1 MNIDN
6 KFDCIVIGA
15 GVSGIHSAL
24 LLAKQNKRV
33 LLLESTLYIGGRA
46 RSFIDKQSGDSI
58 DNGQHALMG
67 CYTQFLS
74 ILSTLNTDNLLYRQT
89 HLSVPFMYSDGHS
102 DILKADVFSGAL
114 GVAFGILNLKKL
126 SLSEKISALYFAL
139 RIRLG
144 LAKSGSLTA
153 FEFLLS
159 ENQSAKSIE
168 ILWTPII
175 LATLNG
181 NPKEVAA
188 SLFVQ
193 VLTLAFLGKKDA
205 STLILPKV
213 GLSDLL
219 SPFPDWLAKHN
230 GICKLGESVE
240 EIVFQDSRPSAVIT
254 KSGEIYHSHS
264 IIMAIPPKS
273 IKRILHKECKE
284 YEFYETLNQY
294 TFSPI
299 ISVYLWI
306 DKEFPDLEF
315 AALLGTNTQWV
326 FHKNAFM
333 HNNIS
338 STLLSCTVS
347 AGNDSIDDEGASIAM
362 QCLQEIKLCF
372 PSVKD
377 ATLLHWKVIKEKH
390 ATFLATP
397 EIENKRHSTYTDIE
411 GLFIAGD
418 WTDTKLPAT
427 LEGAAISGYH
437 AANAVLT
444 SKSTVFSHS

>member
-74 ILSTLNTDNLLYRQT
+74 ILSTLNTDNLLYRQPQ
-89 HLSVPFMYSDGHS
+89 LSVPFMYSDGHS

-159 ENQSAKSIE
+159 ENQSAHSIE

-284 YEFYETLNQY
+284 YEFYEALDQY

>member
-1 MNIDN
+1 
-6 KFDCIVIGA
+6 
-15 GVSGIHSAL
+15 
-24 LLAKQNKRV
+24 
-33 LLLESTLYIGGRA
+33 
-46 RSFIDKQSGDSI
+46 
-58 DNGQHALMG
+58 
-67 CYTQFLS
+67 
-74 ILSTLNTDNLLYRQT
+74 
-89 HLSVPFMYSDGHS
+89 
-102 DILKADVFSGAL
+102 
-114 GVAFGILNLKKL
+114 
-126 SLSEKISALYFAL
+126 
-139 RIRLG
+139 
-144 LAKSGSLTA
+144 
-153 FEFLLS
+153 
-159 ENQSAKSIE
+159 
-168 ILWTPII
+168 
-175 LATLNG
+175 
-181 NPKEVAA
+181 
-188 SLFVQ
+188 
-193 VLTLAFLGKKDA
+193 
-205 STLILPKV
+205 
-213 GLSDLL
+213 
-219 SPFPDWLAKHN
+219 
-230 GICKLGESVE
+230 
-240 EIVFQDSRPSAVIT
+240 
-254 KSGEIYHSHS
+254 
-264 IIMAIPPKS
+264 MAIPPKS

-284 YEFYETLNQY
+284 YEFYEALDQY

-333 HNNIS
+333 HNNLS

-347 AGNDSIDDEGASIAM
+347 AGNDSIDDEGASIAI

-397 EIENKRHSTYTDIE
+397 ETENKRHSTYTDIE

>member
-159 ENQSAKSIE
+159 ENQSAQSIE

>member
-67 CYTQFLS
+67 CYTHFLS
-74 ILSTLNTDNLLYRQT
+74 ILSTLNTDNLLHRQH

-126 SLSEKISALYFAL
+126 SLSEKISSLYFAI

-159 ENQSAKSIE
+159 ENQSAHSIE

-240 EIVFQDSRPSAVIT
+240 EIVFRDNRPSAVIT
-254 KSGEIYHSHS
+254 KSGEMYHSNS

-284 YEFYETLNQY
+284 YEFYEALDQY

-333 HNNIS
+333 HNNLS

-347 AGNDSIDDEGASIAM
+347 AGNDSIDDEGASIAI

-397 EIENKRHSTYTDIE
+397 ETENKRHSTYTDIE

>member
-67 CYTQFLS
+67 CYTHFLS
-74 ILSTLNTDNLLYRQT
+74 ILSTLNTDNLLHRQH

-126 SLSEKISALYFAL
+126 SLSEKISALYFAI

-144 LAKSGSLTA
+144 FAKSGSLTA

-159 ENQSAKSIE
+159 ENQSAHSIE

-240 EIVFQDSRPSAVIT
+240 EIVFRDNRPSAVIT
-254 KSGEIYHSHS
+254 KSGEMYHSNS

-284 YEFYETLNQY
+284 YEFYEALDQY
-294 TFSPI
+294 SFSPI

-333 HNNIS
+333 HNNLS

-347 AGNDSIDDEGASIAM
+347 AGNDSIDDEGASIAI

-397 EIENKRHSTYTDIE
+397 ETENKRHSTYTDIE

>member
-74 ILSTLNTDNLLYRQT
+74 ILSTLNTDNLLYRQP

-102 DILKADVFSGAL
+102 DMLKADVFSGAL

-159 ENQSAKSIE
+159 ENQSTHSIE

-240 EIVFQDSRPSAVIT
+240 EIVFQDNRPSAVIT

-284 YEFYETLNQY
+284 YEFYEALDQY

>member
-67 CYTQFLS
+67 CYTHFLS
-74 ILSTLNTDNLLYRQT
+74 ILSTLNTDNLLHRQH

-126 SLSEKISALYFAL
+126 SLSEKISSLYFAI

-159 ENQSAKSIE
+159 ENQSAHSIE

-240 EIVFQDSRPSAVIT
+240 EIVFRDNRPSAVIT
-254 KSGEIYHSHS
+254 KSGEMYYSNS

-284 YEFYETLNQY
+284 YEFYEALDQY

-333 HNNIS
+333 HNNLS

-347 AGNDSIDDEGASIAM
+347 AGNDSIDDEGASIAI

-397 EIENKRHSTYTDIE
+397 ETENKRHSTYTDIE

>member
-67 CYTQFLS
+67 CYTHFLS
-74 ILSTLNTDNLLYRQT
+74 ILSTLNTDNLLHRQH

-126 SLSEKISALYFAL
+126 SLSEKISSLYFAI

-159 ENQSAKSIE
+159 ENQSAHSIE

-240 EIVFQDSRPSAVIT
+240 EIVFRDNRPSAVIT
-254 KSGEIYHSHS
+254 KSGEMYHSNS

-284 YEFYETLNQY
+284 YEFYEALDQY

-333 HNNIS
+333 HNNLS

-397 EIENKRHSTYTDIE
+397 ETENKRHSTYTDIE

>member
-74 ILSTLNTDNLLYRQT
+74 ILSTLNTDNLLYRQPQ
-89 HLSVPFMYSDGHS
+89 LSVPFMYSDGHS

-159 ENQSAKSIE
+159 ENQSAHSIE

-264 IIMAIPPKS
+264 IIMAIPPKI

-284 YEFYETLNQY
+284 YEFYEALDQY

>member
-1 MNIDN
+1 MNNDN
-6 KFDCIVIGA
+6 IFDCIVLGA

-24 LLAKQNKRV
+24 LLAQQNKRV

-46 RSFIDKQSGDSI
+46 RSFIDKQSGDCI

-67 CYTQFLS
+67 CYTHFLS
-74 ILSTLNTDNLLYRQT
+74 ILSTLKTDSLLHRQH

-114 GVAFGILNLKKL
+114 GVAFGIMNLKKL
-126 SLSEKISALYFAL
+126 SLSEKISALYFAI

-144 LAKSGSLTA
+144 FAKSGSLTA

-159 ENQSAKSIE
+159 ENQSAHSID

-181 NPKEVAA
+181 HPKEVAA

-230 GICKLGESVE
+230 GICKLGELVE
-240 EIVFQDSRPSAVIT
+240 EVVFKDKKPCAVLT
-254 KSGEIYHSHS
+254 KSGEIYHSNS

-273 IKRILHKECKE
+273 IKRIIHKECKDH
-284 YEFYETLNQY
+284 EFYEALDQY

-306 DKEFPDLEF
+306 DVEFPDIEF

-333 HNNIS
+333 QNNIS

-347 AGNDSIDDEGASIAM
+347 AGNNSIDDEGTSIAI

-372 PSVKD
+372 PSIKH
-377 ATLLHWKVIKEKH
+377 AKLLHWKVIKEKQ

-397 EIENKRHSTYTDIE
+397 EIENKRHSTHTDIE